1 MTVLFV
7 VDCYTNL
14 FPQLLRESTIQ
25 LLLQQKEQ
33 IILEALFFRI
43 QEVMIFCVVN
53 FQTYNS

>member
-33 IILEALFFRI
+33 IFLEALFFRI